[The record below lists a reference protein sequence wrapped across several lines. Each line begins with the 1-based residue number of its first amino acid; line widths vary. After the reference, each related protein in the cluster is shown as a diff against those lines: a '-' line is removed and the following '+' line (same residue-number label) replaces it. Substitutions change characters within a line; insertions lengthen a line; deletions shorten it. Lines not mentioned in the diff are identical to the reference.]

1 MDGRVKKENE
11 LKQELLVAT
20 EACKSAQQQLQAAE
34 TKTVQYKKKVQEL
47 RRREVDAA
55 EVRPKPH
62 QQGCDDLH
70 PCTTTCLSLLL
81 TVNNV
86 YLL

>member
-1 MDGRVKKENE
+1 MDGSVKTENG

-55 EVRPKPH
+55 EVRPNFTNKDMMTFIH
-62 QQGCDDLH
+62 AQQHAC
-70 PCTTTCLSLLL
+70 PYCCP
-81 TVNNV
+81 
-86 YLL
+86 